1 MKVQIKD
8 VYNQFD
14 GRISVGPLGSFKHAL
29 FCKVPD
35 HGQTIITD
43 YESLRTLRDELSK
56 YLNVVRPMVIPQELC
71 NTINAKSEQ
80 HRKELFNLN
89 FLLEAMTADRDSEI
103 EHKNLARYHRD
114 LKEQQIKELESKLND
129 ANMIKSQW
137 RSLAHKHEQTIL
149 DLKYRIVELEN
160 PVAVVSE

>member
-1 MKVQIKD
+1 MKTEIKD
-8 VYNQFD
+8 VYGRYE
-14 GRISVGPLGSFKHAL
+14 GRISIAPLGMFKHAL

-35 HGQTIITD
+35 HGRTIITD
-43 YESLRTLRDELSK
+43 IQSLKNLRDDLSN
-56 YLNVVRPMVIPQELC
+56 YLNDVRPVVIPQELC

-80 HRKELFNLN
+80 HKKEVFNLN

-103 EHKNLARYHRD
+103 EQKHLARYHRD
-114 LKEQQIKELESKLND
+114 LKDQQIKELETKLND

-160 PVAVVSE
+160 PVAVGE